1 MMFFIIITISLM
13 SMFYISYIAK
23 SVIQKKQGITT
34 NQLGKNKTGF
44 VKFIEVS
51 LKTFSY
57 LIILVQVL
65 SIIFYKES
73 LHISFRIIG
82 LILNCIGVLVF
93 IISIIQ
99 MKDNWRAGV
108 DKDAK
113 TSLVTNGIYSISRN
127 PAFLGFDLMYLGILL
142 SFFNWYLF
150 VATVITAILF
160 HLQITCVE
168 EDFLLET
175 FKDEYINYKKKV
187 CRYIGRK
194 IK

>member
-1 MMFFIIITISLM
+1 MGFIIITIALM

-23 SVIQKKQGITT
+23 SIIQKKQGITT

-73 LHISFRIIG
+73 LHISFRITG
-82 LILNCIGVLVF
+82 LVLNFIGVIVF

-150 VATVITAILF
+150 AATVITAILF

-168 EDFLLET
+168 EAFLTEA
-175 FKDEYINYKKKV
+175 FKEEYIEYKKKV

>member
-1 MMFFIIITISLM
+1 MVFIIITIALM
-13 SMFYISYIAK
+13 SMFYISYITK

-57 LIILVQVL
+57 LIILAQVL

-73 LHISFRIIG
+73 LHISFRITG
-82 LILNCIGVLVF
+82 LVLNFIGVIVF

-150 VATVITAILF
+150 AATVITAILF

-168 EDFLLET
+168 EAFLIEA
-175 FKDEYINYKKKV
+175 FKEEYIEYKKKV